1 MKQLLD
7 DPKCYVGNGMKQA
20 KMLLDNLRSRLETL
34 ASEAR
39 AAAEQAVTSR
49 VQKLTAID
57 GYDKLSDQQKQQ
69 IDSIV
74 DETIEQIRSQ
84 PLIAVVKE
92 AATRFEQKGY
102 TDILGK
108 VNSWTQKPD
117 EPKAGDSEKGDSETK
132 PKPAWKPPVEFVGI
146 SHLNVRLSVLGW
158 SPKPTWMPTLATF
171 GNP

>member
-1 MKQLLD
+1 
-7 DPKCYVGNGMKQA
+7 
-20 KMLLDNLRSRLETL
+20 
-34 ASEAR
+34 
-39 AAAEQAVTSR
+39 VTSR
-49 VQKLTAID
+49 VQKLAAID
-57 GYDKLSDQQKQQ
+57 GYDKLTDQQKQQ

-117 EPKAGDSEKGDSETK
+117 EPKAGDSENGDSETK

-146 SHLNVRLSVLGW
+146 SHLHVAFERPWLESETDVDAYLGNLRQ
-158 SPKPTWMPTLATF
+158 SMLDAIKD
-171 GNP
+171 GKRIQV